1 MTYLL
6 ALIPIALVLLGVAV
20 LAFAWAVR
28 SGQFEDIES
37 APLDILADDGAP
49 APADRPDAR

>member
-37 APLDILADDGAP
+37 APLDILADDDAP